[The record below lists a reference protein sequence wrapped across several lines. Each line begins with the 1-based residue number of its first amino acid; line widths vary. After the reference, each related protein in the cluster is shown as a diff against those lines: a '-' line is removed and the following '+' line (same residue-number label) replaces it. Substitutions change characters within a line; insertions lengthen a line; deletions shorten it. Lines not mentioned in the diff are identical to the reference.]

1 MSDKSKFKMAAFL
14 SMGLL
19 FRSSI
24 NDVIPKGVHS
34 MHSGLSIK
42 LKILSMGPSRGER
55 AHQGLKICFV

>member
-24 NDVIPKGVHS
+24 NDVTLN
-34 MHSGLSIK
+34 GLSRKTLTIFSIRVK
-42 LKILSMGPSRGER
+42 KHVHFRDSEYILFNI
-55 AHQGLKICFV
+55 LD